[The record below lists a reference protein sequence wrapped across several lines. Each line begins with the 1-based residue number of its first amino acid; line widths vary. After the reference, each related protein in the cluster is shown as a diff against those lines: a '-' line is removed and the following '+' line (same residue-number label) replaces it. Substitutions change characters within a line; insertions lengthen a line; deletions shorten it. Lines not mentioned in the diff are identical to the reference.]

1 LDKGVNGLEL
11 ELGPEINVVGIT
23 DLLDKLAAVTARGGG
38 DSEIVKVGLG
48 IEGEIGEEK
57 LLSVDWMVD
66 GEAGE
71 LEVDAE
77 EDTITIGGAEPYD
90 TEVVGGDGQAEGTSV
105 WRSWRTLRL
114 ESLAM
119 DSAFEARIM
128 NLSLSILMGVG
139 ILWPWSW
146 GG

>member
-1 LDKGVNGLEL
+1 MG
-11 ELGPEINVVGIT
+11 
-23 DLLDKLAAVTARGGG
+23 
-38 DSEIVKVGLG
+38 
-48 IEGEIGEEK
+48 
-57 LLSVDWMVD
+57 D

-77 EDTITIGGAEPYD
+77 EDTK
-90 TEVVGGDGQAEGTSV
+90 VVGGDGQAEGTSV
-105 WRSWRTLRL
+105 WRSWRTVRL

-128 NLSLSILMGVG
+128 NLSLSILVGVG

>member
-1 LDKGVNGLEL
+1 
-11 ELGPEINVVGIT
+11 
-23 DLLDKLAAVTARGGG
+23 
-38 DSEIVKVGLG
+38 
-48 IEGEIGEEK
+48 
-57 LLSVDWMVD
+57 MVD

-77 EDTITIGGAEPYD
+77 EDTIGGAEPHD
-90 TEVVGGDGQAEGTSV
+90 RDVVGGDGQAEGTSV
-105 WRSWRTLRL
+105 WRSWRTVRL

-128 NLSLSILMGVG
+128 NLSLSILAGVG